1 MSRSAPRVALNGWF
15 ASRPVGSGAYT
26 DALLAAL
33 RATAEP
39 GEAFALLRPSR
50 RAAGALGKLAWEQ
63 RGFPRA
69 AAGFDLAHVP
79 YWAPPLRPTV
89 PTLVTVHDLIPL
101 LLPDYRRRRSVRAY
115 TALVARASRSA
126 AAILVDS
133 EHGARDVRANLDVDP
148 ARVHVVPLGVDARFR
163 PQAPERLAELCA
175 RLDLPER
182 FGLHVGGFD
191 RRKNLETLIQAWV
204 AVHAGTG
211 LPLVLAGRP
220 PAPGDSLHPDPRAL
234 ARRAGLPESALRLP
248 GFVTDADLPT
258 LYAAATL
265 FAFPSRYEGFGL
277 GPLEAMACG
286 TPVLASDASSL
297 PEVVGEA
304 GLLLPPDDPAA
315 WSEALRRLLD
325 DPGLADRMRAAG
337 LARAAEFT
345 WVRTA
350 RRTRA
355 VYASL
360 LGR

>member
-1 MSRSAPRVALNGWF
+1 M
-15 ASRPVGSGAYT
+15 
-26 DALLAAL
+26 
-33 RATAEP
+33 
-39 GEAFALLRPSR
+39 
-50 RAAGALGKLAWEQ
+50 
-63 RGFPRA
+63 
-69 AAGFDLAHVP
+69 
-79 YWAPPLRPTV
+79 
-89 PTLVTVHDLIPL
+89 
-101 LLPDYRRRRSVRAY
+101 
-115 TALVARASRSA
+115 
-126 AAILVDS
+126 
-133 EHGARDVRANLDVDP
+133 
-148 ARVHVVPLGVDARFR
+148 
-163 PQAPERLAELCA
+163 
-175 RLDLPER
+175 
-182 FGLHVGGFD
+182 
-191 RRKNLETLIQAWV
+191 
-204 AVHAGTG
+204 
-211 LPLVLAGRP
+211 
-220 PAPGDSLHPDPRAL
+220 
-234 ARRAGLPESALRLP
+234 P